1 VDRQVARAAWDEG
14 EGSGPEGGGEAFVTA
29 TYAGLYRWFCH
40 LTASPEHAADLT
52 QETFAA
58 FWESAGRRGPG
69 VSTTTWLYA
78 IGRNLWRKRL
88 RDRRSH
94 EPAILDQIA
103 AAGRSAEQGALDREF
118 REAVALAVARLPPEL
133 REAFTL
139 RFWNEFSYQQI
150 GEVQGVEP
158 GLARWRYF
166 AARRRLHGALA
177 AWDPGREQI
186 PEDPHAKSRES

>member
-1 VDRQVARAAWDEG
+1 VDRRAAGNEWAGLDA
-14 EGSGPEGGGEAFVTA
+14 EGGGEAFVTA
-29 TYAGLYRWFCH
+29 TYVGLYRWFCH
-40 LTASPEHAADLT
+40 LTASPELAADLT

-69 VSTTTWLYA
+69 VSPTTWLYA

-88 RDRRSH
+88 RDGKLL
-94 EPAILDQIA
+94 EPAMLDQV
-103 AAGRSAEQGALDREF
+103 AAGGRSPEQRAQDREF
-118 REAVALAVARLPPEL
+118 QEAAVSAVEQLPHDL

-150 GEVQGVEP
+150 GAVQGVEP

-177 AWDPGREQI
+177 AWDPEREQDS
-186 PEDPHAKSRES
+186 EDHHARSRES